1 VPRAQYQFGLAS
13 LLWFTVGVGAIVNL
27 LLAGGATSIAISWLC
42 LAIYY
47 FVARDAV
54 AQRLHW
60 IAAITGL
67 ATVGVFVWALVGWPL
82 GVEQRREQ
90 EIAFG
95 LAVGSVLGSCLLSY
109 GVHLVDRVL
118 GVVDRG

>member
-1 VPRAQYQFGLAS
+1 MQRARFQFGLGS

-27 LLAGGATSIAISWLC
+27 LLAAGPSSVAISWLC
-42 LAIYY
+42 LALYY
-47 FVARDAV
+47 LVARDRV

-60 IAAITGL
+60 IAALTGL
-67 ATVGVFVWALVGWPL
+67 ATVVVFVGVFLGWPL

-95 LAVGSVLGSCLLSY
+95 LAVGAVLGSCLLSY
-109 GVHLVDRVL
+109 GVHLVDRFL
-118 GVVDRG
+118 GVVDQ